1 MVPDLPLGQFYC
13 KISLQVMSRSSR
25 IDIKTIPPG
34 SKAIEWVRRD
44 ERVISQSYTR
54 AYPLVVERGEGVFIE
69 DVDGNR
75 YLDFTSGIAVTS
87 TGHCH
92 PSVVDRIIQQSRRL
106 IHMSGTDFYYPS
118 EIRLAEKLTEI
129 TPGDHAKKVF
139 FTNSGTESNEAAM
152 KLARYNRKRPL
163 YLSFYGGFYGRT
175 MGSLSLSASK
185 EVHRRGFAPF
195 VPGVVH
201 VPYAY
206 CYRCVYGLEKETCHF
221 YCVTWIADE
230 LFRTAVPPEEVSA
243 IFIEPIQGEGGYVV
257 PPEGYLRKI
266 ADLAKEYGLLLVVD
280 EVQTGMGRTGKIF
293 ACEHEGVIPDIITL
307 AKGIASGMPLG
318 AMVASSS
325 IMTWERG
332 SHANTFGG
340 NPIACEAALA
350 TIELL
355 EGGLVDNAAEIGSYI
370 LSKLKEMQGRHPLM
384 GDVRGKGLMIGIEF
398 VRGGDRKDHA
408 VEERNAI
415 IEGCFKR
422 GLLLLGCGR
431 SVIRLMP
438 PLILTK
444 DDADTALTL
453 LEESIDEVEKGR
465 YR

>member
-1 MVPDLPLGQFYC
+1 
-13 KISLQVMSRSSR
+13 MS
-25 IDIKTIPPG
+25 DHNKPHIKVGPPG
-34 SKAIEWVRRD
+34 SGATEWVKRD

-54 AYPLVVERGEGVFIE
+54 AYPLVVEKGEGVFIE

-92 PSVVDRIIQQSRRL
+92 PSIVDRIIRQSKRL
-106 IHMSGTDFYYPS
+106 VHMSGTDFYYPS
-118 EIRLAEKLTEI
+118 EIKLAERLTEI
-129 TPGDHAKKVF
+129 TPGDQPKKVF

-152 KLARYNRKRPL
+152 KLARYHTKRPL

-175 MGSLSLSASK
+175 MGALSLTASK

-206 CYRCVYGLEKETCHF
+206 CYRCAYGLRVGDCNF
-221 YCVTWIADE
+221 YCVTWIKEE
-230 LFRTAVPPEEVSA
+230 LFRTTVPPGEVSS

-257 PPEGYLRKI
+257 PPDGYLKRI
-266 ADLAKEYGLLLVVD
+266 SELAREFGILLVVD
-280 EVQTGMGRTGKIF
+280 EIQTGMGRTGKMF
-293 ACEHEGVIPDIITL
+293 ACEYEDVVPDIITI

-325 IMTWERG
+325 VMTWVRG

-340 NPIACEAALA
+340 NPIACEAALG
-350 TIELL
+350 TVDLL
-355 EGGLVDNAAEIGSYI
+355 EGGLVENAADAGAYI
-370 LSKLKEMQGRHPLM
+370 LSKLTDMKSRHSLI

-398 VRGGDRKDHA
+398 VREGAKQEGAIEQRD
-408 VEERNAI
+408 AI
-415 IEGCFKR
+415 IRGCFKR
-422 GLLLLGCGR
+422 GLLLLGCGQ

-438 PLILTK
+438 PLILSK
-444 DDADTALTL
+444 EEADTALTI
-453 LEESIDEVEKGR
+453 LEETMYEVER
-465 YR
+465 NR

>member
-1 MVPDLPLGQFYC
+1 
-13 KISLQVMSRSSR
+13 MSNHKKPH
-25 IDIKTIPPG
+25 IKVGPPG
-34 SKAIEWVRRD
+34 SEAASWVSRD
-44 ERVISQSYTR
+44 GRVISQSYTR
-54 AYPLVVERGEGVFIE
+54 AYPLVVEKGEGVFIE

-92 PSVVDRIIQQSRRL
+92 PSVVDRIIKQSLRL

-152 KLARYNRKRPL
+152 KLSRYHKKKTL

-175 MGSLSLSASK
+175 MGALSLTASK

-206 CYRCVYGLEKETCHF
+206 CYRCAYGLKREECHF
-221 YCVTWIADE
+221 YCVTWIKEE
-230 LFRTAVPPEEVSA
+230 LFSTAVSPEEVSA
-243 IFIEPIQGEGGYVV
+243 IFIEPIQGEGGYVI

-266 ADLAKEYGLLLVVD
+266 ADLAKEFGFLLVVD
-280 EVQTGMGRTGKIF
+280 EIQTGMGRTGKMF
-293 ACEHEGVIPDIITL
+293 ACEHEGVIPDIVTV

-325 IMTWERG
+325 VMTWERG

-355 EGGLVDNAAEIGSYI
+355 ENGLVENAAEVGSHI
-370 LSKLKEMQGRHPLM
+370 LSKLREMRGCHPLI
-384 GDVRGKGLMIGIEF
+384 GDVRGKGLMVGIEF
-398 VRGGDRKDHA
+398 VRGDEKMENA
-408 VEERNAI
+408 VEERDAI
-415 IEGCFKR
+415 IRGCFKR

-438 PLILTK
+438 PLILSK
-444 DDADTALTL
+444 EDADTALTL
-453 LEESIDEVEKGR
+453 LEESIDEVEKGK
-465 YR
+465 

>member
-1 MVPDLPLGQFYC
+1 
-13 KISLQVMSRSSR
+13 MSR
-25 IDIKTIPPG
+25 DNKPHIKIGPPG
-34 SKAIEWVRRD
+34 PEAADWVRRD

-54 AYPLVVERGEGVFIE
+54 AYPLVVEKGEGVFIE

-92 PSVVDRIIQQSRRL
+92 PMVVDRIIKQSRRL

-152 KLARYNRKRPL
+152 KLARYHKKKTF

-175 MGSLSLSASK
+175 MGALSLTASK

-206 CYRCVYGLEKETCHF
+206 CYRCAYGLKREECQF
-221 YCVTWIADE
+221 YCVTWIREE
-230 LFRTAVPPEEVSA
+230 LFRTAVSPEDVSA

-266 ADLAKEYGLLLVVD
+266 ADLAKEFGLLLVVD
-280 EVQTGMGRTGKIF
+280 EIQSGMGRTGRMF
-293 ACEHEGVIPDIITL
+293 ACEHEGVIPDILTV
-307 AKGIASGMPLG
+307 AKGIASGLPLG
-318 AMVASSS
+318 AMIASSS
-325 IMTWERG
+325 VMTWERG

-355 EGGLVDNAAEIGSYI
+355 QNGLVENAAEVGSHI
-370 LSKLKEMQGRHPLM
+370 LSKLKEMQGRHPLI
-384 GDVRGKGLMIGIEF
+384 GDVRGKGLMVGIEF
-398 VRGGDRKDHA
+398 VRGGEKKENA
-408 VEERNAI
+408 VEERDAI
-415 IEGCFKR
+415 IRECFKR

-431 SVIRLMP
+431 SVVRLMP
-438 PLILTK
+438 PLILSKET
-444 DDADTALTL
+444 ADTALTL
-453 LEESIDEVEKGR
+453 LEESIDEVEKSK
-465 YR
+465 

>member
-1 MVPDLPLGQFYC
+1 MSQDK
-13 KISLQVMSRSSR
+13 KIE
-25 IDIKTIPPG
+25 IKVGPPG
-34 SKAIEWVRRD
+34 PGAVEWVRRD
-44 ERVISQSYTR
+44 ERVVSQSYTR
-54 AYPLVVERGEGVFIE
+54 AHPLVVERGEGVFIE

-92 PSVVDRIIQQSRRL
+92 PSVVDRIIKQSRRL

-118 EIRLAEKLTEI
+118 EIMLAEKLAEI

-152 KLARYNRKRPL
+152 KLARYHQRKTL

-175 MGSLSLSASK
+175 MGALSLTASK

-206 CYRCVYGLEKETCHF
+206 CYRCAYGLKKEECHL
-221 YCVTWIADE
+221 YCVTWIKEE

-243 IFIEPIQGEGGYVV
+243 IFIEPIQGEGGYIV
-257 PPEGYLRKI
+257 PPEGYLRKM
-266 ADLAKEYGLLLVVD
+266 AELAKEFGLLLVVD
-280 EVQTGMGRTGKIF
+280 EIQTGMGRTGKMF
-293 ACEHEGVIPDIITL
+293 ACEHEGVIPDIVTV

-325 IMTWERG
+325 VMTWERG

-355 EGGLVDNAAEIGSYI
+355 ENGLVENAAEVGSHI
-370 LSKLKEMQGRHPLM
+370 LSKLKEMQGRHPLI
-384 GDVRGKGLMIGIEF
+384 GEVRGKGLMVGIEF
-398 VRGGDRKDHA
+398 VRGGEKKGNA
-408 VEERNAI
+408 VEERDAI
-415 IEGCFKR
+415 IRGCFKR

-431 SVIRLMP
+431 SVVRLMP
-438 PLILTK
+438 PLILSK
-444 DDADTALTL
+444 EDADTALTL
-453 LEESIDEVEKGR
+453 LEESIDEVEKR
-465 YR
+465 